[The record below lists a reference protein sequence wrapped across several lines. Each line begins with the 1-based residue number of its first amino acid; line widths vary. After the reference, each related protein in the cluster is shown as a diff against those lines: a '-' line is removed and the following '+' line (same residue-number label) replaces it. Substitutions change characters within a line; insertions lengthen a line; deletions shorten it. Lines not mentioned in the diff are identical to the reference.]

1 MTEQEQKIKELE
13 DYIKILQRR
22 IDENDY
28 VNKHINVLLFR
39 DGDDND
45 GYYIEIGKERQ
56 NNKIVLV
63 CGSNRVEIDK
73 GSISVIS
80 DGKNNS
86 ISNSENSFIISTDK
100 DSNTTFK
107 GDTIIGGSSNKI
119 VNSSNCS
126 IGN

>member
-1 MTEQEQKIKELE
+1 MTEQEKRIQELE
-13 DYIKILQRR
+13 QTVETLGNILNGMQ
-22 IDENDY
+22 Y
-28 VNKHINVLLFR
+28 VNSDINVYAFG

-45 GYYIEIGKERQ
+45 GFCINITGKKV
-56 NNKIVLV
+56 NKHIILV

-107 GDTIIGGSSNKI
+107 GATILGGSGNKI
-119 VNSSNCS
+119 VNSSDCS

>member
-1 MTEQEQKIKELE
+1 M
-13 DYIKILQRR
+13 
-22 IDENDY
+22 N
-28 VNKHINVLLFR
+28 
-39 DGDDND
+39 
-45 GYYIEIGKERQ
+45 
-56 NNKIVLV
+56 
-63 CGSNRVEIDK
+63 EIDK

-107 GDTIIGGSSNKI
+107 GATILGGSGNKI
-119 VNSSNCS
+119 VNSSDCS